1 MSQTLFVSVED
12 IEKLLEDIPDTSPL
26 PPYIAVPT
34 QAGLAFDAEMAR
46 LRAQVSQLQ
55 AYGNEQVELRRQA
68 TERLRALES
77 SYARRGAHLVRQ
89 AQHLHETRQ
98 KLRKVE
104 GERDGHRDRAE
115 ARGRALRGI
124 LDSGNLFEHHELARV
139 ALAATEDK

>member
-1 MSQTLFVSVED
+1 MNQTPFVSAED
-12 IEKLLEDIPDTSPL
+12 IEKVMDGVPDTSPL
-26 PPYIAVPT
+26 PPCIAVPT

-46 LRAQVSQLQ
+46 LRAQVTQLQ

-68 TERLRALES
+68 TERLRALEA

-89 AQHLHETRQ
+89 SQHLYETRQ

-115 ARGRALRGI
+115 TRGRALRGI
-124 LDSGNLFEHHELARV
+124 LDSGNLFEHHNLARV